1 MPAPEN
7 EIPQMDINKRILQFI
22 ETEGL
27 KLSELADILDVP
39 RSRLSHI
46 KSGRNKP
53 NIEFITKMLLK
64 FPNLNPEW
72 LLLGT
77 GRMYKVPPHNIEI
90 KKEEDNIQNTQNNIS
105 ASPHGQN
112 QQTPLFSQSTQ
123 SQTSQQ
129 DSLEDH
135 TEPTSTDN
143 INTQPNKT
151 EVHLHSSQ
159 QPEPERILILF
170 PDHTFV
176 TYKER
181 K

>member
-1 MPAPEN
+1 MPAPEK

-77 GRMYKVPPHNIEI
+77 GRMYKVPPHNIEAI
-90 KKEEDNIQNTQNNIS
+90 KKEEDKIQNNTPTYDPPKDTQQ
-105 ASPHGQN
+105 PD
-112 QQTPLFSQSTQ
+112 LFSAAPQNRTTNQ
-123 SQTSQQ
+123 ENKQN
-129 DSLEDH
+129 D
-135 TEPTSTDN
+135 TETASHENTNNQTDN
-143 INTQPNKT
+143 T
-151 EVHLHSSQ
+151 EIHIHSSHH
-159 QPEPERILILF
+159 PEPERILILF